1 MTALLARLLRFIGLR
16 RLADR
21 ISPTGSGGPGPN
33 PPPNEQ

>member
-21 ISPTGSGGPGPN
+21 IDPPAETNRGGGPA
-33 PPPNEQ
+33 EE